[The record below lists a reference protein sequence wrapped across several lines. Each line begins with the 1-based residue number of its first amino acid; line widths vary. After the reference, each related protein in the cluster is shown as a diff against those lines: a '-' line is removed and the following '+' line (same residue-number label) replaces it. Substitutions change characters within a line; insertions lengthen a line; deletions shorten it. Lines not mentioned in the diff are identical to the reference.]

1 MTSEAI
7 KKNTLPAEDK
17 PTRIRRADVR
27 MPKDSGKTT
36 AQLQTEI
43 DQTPKLQGT
52 PRRTVARDTIS
63 IAENVFQWRGDHRRD
78 QWTREN
84 HIHGLAK
91 ALRDGEKPLDHLLV
105 LPVGAQFYVID
116 GHHRLAAYDTV
127 GWTKGIPVEVFPG
140 TLTEA
145 RVRALSSNVKDKLP
159 MTTQAKTEAAWR
171 ITKENLGNLKA
182 SQVVEHTGV
191 SLRSVRFMRKVW
203 RELNDRG
210 GIDRGT
216 LAELTWPKARDL
228 WEGRD
233 VDSDF
238 DQEGW
243 KEKKAQEVVE
253 LIRRTNVAASLL
265 QDIEVTALALQRLN
279 EGLPGVL
286 IELWAVDHQ
295 ELISELADRI
305 AHPPG
310 DIEF

>member
-1 MTSEAI
+1 MTTEATN
-7 KKNTLPAEDK
+7 KNALPAEDK

-27 MPKDSGKTT
+27 MPEDSGKT
-36 AQLQTEI
+36 AEQLQTEI

-52 PRRTVARDTIS
+52 PRRTVPRDTIG
-63 IAENVFQWRGDHRRD
+63 IAEKVFQWRGDHRRD

-84 HIHGLAK
+84 HILGLAK

-116 GHHRLAAYDTV
+116 GHHRLAAYDTA
-127 GWTKGIPVEVFPG
+127 GWTKVIPVEVFSG

-203 RELNDRG
+203 RELHERE

-216 LAELTWPKARDL
+216 LADLTWTKAREF

-286 IELWAVDHQ
+286 IEIWAVDHQ
-295 ELISELADRI
+295 ELISDLAARI
-305 AHPPG
+305 AHPPD